1 LQKETN
7 QDYRRNTVASRA
19 EGVLHSIYTSC
30 TQPYLP
36 ALAVRMGADDLKM
49 GLITALPQVAS
60 AVVQVPA
67 SFVCTRYRRR
77 RKASMLATGLLNR
90 FMWVPIAF
98 TPFLASSWPFES
110 IALLLAL
117 SSTFSTIATLFWTDL
132 MADVVP
138 PRRRGRDFGVRNA
151 LIGAASVVGL
161 LLAGKFLTTF
171 RPFPLNFTALFVI
184 GFIFSLGSWFF
195 LALLRDPGSDIDLD
209 RSNRIRMSDL
219 WQNRTLL
226 KLSLVFGFWN
236 FAVSLPGALWTLYM
250 IRDMGGDEVW
260 IGLTTMVAAV
270 SGVAASILWGKFD
283 DRYGAKS
290 TIIASSIFIAAVPAA
305 FVLLPTLNGQ
315 ILLNLFSG
323 GVWAGFNLAVFTLL
337 LADVEPKNRLTYIP
351 LFNTLTGVA
360 TIMGTISGS
369 LMTTAL
375 DITLI
380 FYLSSALRLISV
392 PIIAKYTVESLAP
405 PEHLRISMHL
415 SSIIHRPTG
424 LHHYSHPHMADFLR
438 RKNRSRMVGDSLT
451 NANRIEN
458 KEKRAERDV

>member
-1 LQKETN
+1 LQKEAAQN
-7 QDYRRNTVASRA
+7 YRHNITATRA

-36 ALAVRMGADDLKM
+36 ALAVRMGADDLMM

-60 AVVQVPA
+60 TIVQAPA
-67 SFVCTRYRRR
+67 SFVCTKYRQR
-77 RKASMLATGLLNR
+77 RKASMLATALLNR
-90 FMWVPIAF
+90 FMWIPIAF
-98 TPFLASSWPFES
+98 SPFLVSSWPFES
-110 IALLLAL
+110 IALLLGL

-151 LIGAASVVGL
+151 LIGAASVGGL
-161 LLAGKFLTTF
+161 LLAGKFLTTVK
-171 RPFPLNFTALFVI
+171 PFPLNFTVLFAI

-209 RSNRIRMSDL
+209 RPNRLKMSDL
-219 WQNRTLL
+219 WENRTLL

-260 IGLTTMVAAV
+260 IALTTMVAAV
-270 SGVAASILWGKFD
+270 SGVAASLLWGKFD

-290 TIIASSIFIAAVPAA
+290 TIIASSIFITAVPAA
-305 FVLLPTLNGQ
+305 FIFLPTLNGQ

-323 GVWAGFNLAVFTLL
+323 GVWAGFNLAIFNLL

-351 LFNTLTGVA
+351 LFNTLTGAA
-360 TIMGTISGS
+360 TIMGTIFGS
-369 LMTTAL
+369 LMTTAFDL
-375 DITLI
+375 TLI

-405 PEHLRISMHL
+405 PEHLTISMHL

-424 LHHYSHPHMADFLR
+424 LHHYSHPHLTNFLH
-438 RKNRSRMVGDSLT
+438 RKNRSKLEGTLPT
-451 NANRIEN
+451 KENRN
-458 KEKRAERDV
+458 